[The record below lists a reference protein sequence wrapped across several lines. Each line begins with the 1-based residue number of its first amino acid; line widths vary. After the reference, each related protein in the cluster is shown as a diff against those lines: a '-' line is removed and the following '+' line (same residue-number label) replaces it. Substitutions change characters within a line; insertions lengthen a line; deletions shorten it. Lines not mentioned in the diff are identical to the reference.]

1 MKCLVTGAAGF
12 IGSHLVDYLLL
23 EGHSVL
29 GIDNFSS
36 GSMTNLEIAMKNP
49 LFEFKELDISS
60 ISQTKKIVGEYDYV
74 FHLAALAEIVPSIQ
88 NPNAYFESNVIGT
101 YNTCQLARE
110 LSVKKFVYAASSS
123 CYGIPD
129 YYPTHETAQS
139 GPQYPY
145 ALTKYLGEQIVMH
158 WSKVYRVPAIS
169 LRLFNVYGPRARTSG
184 SYGAVMGVFLAQML
198 AGVPLTIVGDGQQKR
213 DFTFVSDVINAFYA
227 AAISNIRQDIFN
239 VGSGNPRKV
248 IDLAK
253 MISDKELVFVPKRP
267 GEPDQTFA
275 DISKIQKHIGW
286 KPLIDL
292 EQGIARILES
302 SAEWANAPVWT
313 PEKISKATSDWFK
326 YLSVNDD

>member
-12 IGSHLVDYLLL
+12 IGSHLVDYLLV

-36 GSMTNLEIAMKNP
+36 GSMKNLEIAMKSP
-49 LFEFKELDISS
+49 LFEFTELDISS
-60 ISQTKKIVGEYDYV
+60 ISQTKKIAGEYDYV

-101 YNTCQLARE
+101 YNICQLARE
-110 LSVKKFVYAASSS
+110 LSIKKFVYAASSS

-129 YYPTHETAQS
+129 YYPTPETAQS

-198 AGVPLTIVGDGQQKR
+198 AGVPLTIVGDGQQRR

-239 VGSGNPRKV
+239 VGSGNSRKV

-313 PEKISKATSDWFK
+313 PEKISRATSDWFK

>member
-29 GIDNFSS
+29 GIDNLSS
-36 GSMTNLEIAMKNP
+36 GSMKNLEIAMENP
-49 LFEFKELDISS
+49 LFEFKEVDISS
-60 ISQTKKIVGEYDYV
+60 TSQTKKIAGEYDYV

-110 LSVKKFVYAASSS
+110 LSIKKFVYAASSS

-129 YYPTHETAQS
+129 YYPTPETAQS

-275 DISKIQKHIGW
+275 DISKIQSHMGW
-286 KPLIDL
+286 KPLIKL

-302 SAEWANAPVWT
+302 SAEWVNAPVWT
-313 PEKISKATSDWFK
+313 PEKISRATSDWFK